1 VKAGALDSLGQRP
14 DGRPYERATLLANLD
29 RIVSLAQREQRLR
42 ETGQATMFDMFGQS
56 AATPLPALELP
67 GGQAGT
73 EETEVSRSELLAWE
87 KELLGVYVSEHPFS
101 AAASALASHV
111 TAVCSEVTAEMS
123 GRELVL
129 AGLVTGSRPLFTR
142 DGRPFLAVELE
153 DLSGS
158 LEVTVWPDLY
168 ELTRELWME
177 SNIVLVLVRV
187 RERGERLQVGVQRVA
202 LYQAGG
208 GAPFAIPDWLST
220 SKLEVRGSKLEAR
233 TSNVEHRTSAVVRI
247 TLEETEDEAAD
258 RARVAALVAGERDFP
273 GDDPVRL
280 RVRQADGQEV
290 ELALPSARASEELVE
305 RLRQVV
311 GEQGRV
317 ELESRTALTTTP

>member
-1 VKAGALDSLGQRP
+1 
-14 DGRPYERATLLANLD
+14 
-29 RIVSLAQREQRLR
+29 
-42 ETGQATMFDMFGQS
+42 M
-56 AATPLPALELP
+56 
-67 GGQAGT
+67 
-73 EETEVSRSELLAWE
+73 LAWE

-101 AAASALASHV
+101 AAAGALASHV

-142 DGRPFLAVELE
+142 DSRPFLAVEME

-168 ELTRELWME
+168 EQTRELWME
-177 SNIVLVLVRV
+177 GNILLVLVRV
-187 RERGERLQVGVQRVA
+187 RERGERLTVGVQRVA

-208 GAPFAIPDWLST
+208 GAPFAIPDWLAAQ
-220 SKLEVRGSKLEAR
+220 GSRPAGTRPASVAPGVAAPAATAAAGQGQRAEGIGPRPPTVLR
-233 TSNVEHRTSAVVRI
+233 V

-258 RARVAALVAGERDFP
+258 RARMAALVACLRDFP

-280 RVRQADGQEV
+280 RVRQSDGQEV
-290 ELALPSARASEELVE
+290 ELALPSARACEELVE
-305 RLRQVV
+305 RLRAVV
-311 GEQGRV
+311 GETGRV
-317 ELESRTALTTTP
+317 EVEARTAGAATVHPG

>member
-1 VKAGALDSLGQRP
+1 
-14 DGRPYERATLLANLD
+14 
-29 RIVSLAQREQRLR
+29 
-42 ETGQATMFDMFGQS
+42 M
-56 AATPLPALELP
+56 
-67 GGQAGT
+67 
-73 EETEVSRSELLAWE
+73 LAWE

-101 AAASALASHV
+101 AVASALASHV

-129 AGLVTGSRPLFTR
+129 AGLVTGTRPLFTR

-168 ELTRELWME
+168 EQTRELWME
-177 SNIVLVLVRV
+177 GNILLVLVRV
-187 RERGERLQVGVQRVA
+187 RERGERLQVGVQRIA

-208 GAPFAIPDWLST
+208 GAPFAIPDWLSAAT
-220 SKLEVRGSKLEAR
+220 QASRPVSPRPAGSAAGEGQR
-233 TSNVEHRTSAVVRI
+233 TEGKDSRASAVLRV

-258 RARVAALVAGERDFP
+258 RARVGALVACLRDFP

-290 ELALPSARASEELVE
+290 ELALPSARACEELVE
-305 RLRQVV
+305 RLDEVV

-317 ELESRTALTTTP
+317 EIEQISGKGLDIHASV